1 MQIDRA
7 SRDRPSSGANHFISR
22 RGLLT
27 MFSLSTL
34 LAACNS
40 AAADT
45 TVAPTPSSGL
55 SATQQTS
62 DNKFQIKL
70 NVTPNHLGLNNFIVT
85 VIDQNGKPVS
95 DVSVTL
101 YLNSIDMVMS
111 DEILYLLPDGNNH
124 FTSQGGF
131 MMPGHWTIRVLVKT
145 PDNVLHECR
154 VPTLIHT

>member
-1 MQIDRA
+1 MQIDRV
-7 SRDRPSSGANHFISR
+7 SWDRPSAGANHFITR
-22 RGLLT
+22 RALLI
-27 MFSLSTL
+27 MLSLFTL

-45 TVAPTPSSGL
+45 TGVPTSGGL

-70 NVTPNHLGLNNFIVT
+70 NVTPNHIGLNNFVVT
-85 VIDQNGKPVS
+85 VTDQSGKPVS

-101 YLNSIDMVMS
+101 SLNSIDMVMS

>member
-1 MQIDRA
+1 MQIDRV
-7 SRDRPSSGANHFISR
+7 SWDRPSAGANHFITR

-27 MFSLSTL
+27 MLSLSIL
-34 LAACNS
+34 LAACNG
-40 AAADT
+40 AAG
-45 TVAPTPSSGL
+45 APTPGSGL

-70 NVTPNHLGLNNFIVT
+70 NVTPNHIGLNNFIVT
-85 VIDQNGKPVS
+85 VTDQNGKPVS

-101 YLNSIDMVMS
+101 SLNSIDMVMS

-145 PDNVLHECR
+145 QDNVLHECR

>member
-1 MQIDRA
+1 MQTDTILWGH
-7 SRDRPSSGANHFISR
+7 PSPGAKHFIVR
-22 RGLLT
+22 CGLLI
-27 MFSLSTL
+27 MLSLSIL

-40 AAADT
+40 TAAA
-45 TVAPTPSSGL
+45 PTSGSGL

-62 DNKFQIKL
+62 DHKFQIKL
-70 NVTPNHLGLNNFIVT
+70 SVTPNHIGLNNFIVT
-85 VIDQNGKPVS
+85 VTDQSGKPVS

-101 YLNSIDMVMS
+101 SLNSIDMVMS